1 MERRKFLI
9 GVGGTSLG
17 ASALI
22 GSGAFTRIESQRR
35 VKIEVAEDPD
45 AYLGLDGCP
54 DSPNSSYTEID
65 DSGHLAVEMS
75 PKNKNTDNDL
85 GSGINSDSF
94 TWFDNVFQICNQGKE
109 DICVWIDAE
118 VAENLNLDP
127 EYDDENIVDFYP
139 DSDRDRS
146 LVGPENALFLQVGEC
161 ICVGIATV
169 TKGLEAG
176 DQLLEDDEIVIHADV
191 DCPVEPPENDDNV
204 VDNGRR
210 GISFVAFCVDR
221 QKIPKDA
228 SLDDYDFEIIPTLF
242 KPDGD
247 PVEIDWDS
255 DGLPVQTL
263 VLKGGPEFFNY
274 DVDGATSGVQSIG
287 ERNTGEQ
294 LPGQTPDNP
303 CGFDGDLCNVKFNWS
318 RVEQEFV
325 PDFPTDSCF

>member
-1 MERRKFLI
+1 MQRRTFLV
-9 GVGGTSLG
+9 GVGGSSLG

-22 GSGAFTRIESQRR
+22 GSGAFSRIESQRR

-75 PKNKNTDNDL
+75 PKNENVDNDL

-94 TWFDNVFQICNQGKE
+94 TWFDNVFQICNQGKD

-118 VAENLNLDP
+118 VAKGLELDD
-127 EYDDENIVDFYP
+127 EYEDENIVDFYP

-146 LVGPENALFLQVGEC
+146 LVGQENALFLQVGEC

-169 TKGLEAG
+169 TKGLKDG
-176 DQLLEDDEIVIHADV
+176 DQLLKDDEIVIHADV
-191 DCPVEPPENDDNV
+191 DCPVEPPENDDKI

-210 GISFVAFCVDR
+210 GISFVAFCVNRD
-221 QKIPKDA
+221 QIPDDA
-228 SLDDYDFEIIPTLF
+228 SHEDFSITPTLF

-247 PVEIDWDS
+247 PVEIEWDS
-255 DGLPVQTL
+255 GEIPVEWL

-274 DVDGATSGVQSIG
+274 EVEGATSGMESIG
-287 ERNTGEQ
+287 DRNTGEQ
-294 LPGQTPDNP
+294 FPGQTQSNP
-303 CGFDGDLCNVKFNWS
+303 CGFDADLCNVKFNWD
-318 RVEQEFV
+318 RAEQEFV
-325 PDFPTDSCF
+325 PDFPADSCF